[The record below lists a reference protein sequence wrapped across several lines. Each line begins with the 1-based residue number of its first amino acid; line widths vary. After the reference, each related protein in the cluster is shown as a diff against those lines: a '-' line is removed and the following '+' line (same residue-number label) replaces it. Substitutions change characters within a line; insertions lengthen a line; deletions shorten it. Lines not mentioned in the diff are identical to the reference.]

1 LLVFCLAAQRLAMLR
16 APLEFEFSSQHCFVF
31 ASYVFVRANRHH
43 LWLVFQT
50 EMWFKVRKFWNR
62 RRVAFHH
69 LKSFDWISLLP
80 LCLIPFSLQS
90 SRARVFLSYRK
101 NTLTRSHLRFRRDS
115 MSGPLKRTK
124 MKCSPSR
131 STLGCMISLF

>member
-16 APLEFEFSSQHCFVF
+16 APFEFEFSSQHCFVF
-31 ASYVFVRANRHH
+31 ASYLSRSKSSSSLTRLPNGDVV
-43 LWLVFQT
+43 QSS
-50 EMWFKVRKFWNR
+50 EI
-62 RRVAFHH
+62 
-69 LKSFDWISLLP
+69 LKS
-80 LCLIPFSLQS
+80 S
-90 SRARVFLSYRK
+90 SRGFSSSEKLRLDLASPALPHPVFLAKFKSESFLSYRK

>member
-16 APLEFEFSSQHCFVF
+16 APFEFEFPSQLVCFCF
-31 ASYVFVRANRHH
+31 LRSKTRHH

-124 MKCSPSR
+124 MKCSPSS
-131 STLGCMISLF
+131 STLGCMISLC